1 MAGRRRSIGSS
12 CSKELAKNGTSSTT
26 ESPAQNRRLATQD
39 TGRYG
44 RGPEIAMSTN
54 KSRRSRGQARS
65 ALIDLGIMAAKSEG
79 QWQAYCLPVGVERPT
94 GLNSAFRVS
103 PAKRVYPAASISY
116 GASSA
121 HDTRDRHRKAVEA
134 VSNRHSR

>member
-65 ALIDLGIMAAKSEG
+65 AWIDIGIMAAKIEG
-79 QWQAYCLPVGVERPT
+79 QEQNARRIRSREMT
-94 GLNSAFRVS
+94 GRRTFR
-103 PAKRVYPAASISY
+103 
-116 GASSA
+116 
-121 HDTRDRHRKAVEA
+121 AV
-134 VSNRHSR
+134 VH